1 MYNSAETGTYG
12 QDGFDAFSSKTV
24 RLGFIRKVY
33 GILSVQLLITLGFV
47 CAFSLSDG
55 ARKWTR
61 QNQWLFWV
69 AFGTTL
75 VTIIMLTC
83 CENFRRKTPHNYV
96 ALMVFTF
103 AESFMVGV
111 ISSMY
116 YYKIVLTAVLI
127 TAVICLAL
135 TIFRIDFTV
144 YNGLLFVLLI
154 VLMLFGLI
162 ASFWRDGIVHL
173 IYSCLGALLF
183 SAYLVVDTQ
192 MIVGGTHK
200 FQISSEEYY
209 LVVDTQMIVG
219 GSHKYQISQ
228 EEYVFAALTLYLDI
242 INVFLY
248 LLSILQ
254 SLSSE

>member
-135 TIFRIDFTV
+135 TIFAFQTKIDFTV

-173 IYSCLGALLF
+173 IYACLGALLF

-200 FQISSEEYY
+200 FQISSEEY
-209 LVVDTQMIVG
+209 
-219 GSHKYQISQ
+219 
-228 EEYVFAALTLYLDI
+228 VFAALTLYLDV

-248 LLSILQ
+248 ILQ
-254 SLSSE
+254 LVSAANRS